1 MDEDDDAVDVID
13 VDVDDD
19 VIEIDQD

>member
-1 MDEDDDAVDVID
+1 MRLEAWVEVDEVMVDVID

-19 VIEIDQD
+19 